1 VQKCAPRPAM
11 SLVGLALAREGKG
24 GRGRPSQSGA
34 GDLPFAL
41 GRPGS
46 SYGRATAP
54 ASRPVA
60 GAISRLVGEAT
71 LQPPAH
77 AGRALQRERK
87 FLLLH
92 QPYGDGGKTGE
103 EVLTAERPAAGAAGP
118 ARFARSR
125 GPRRRKVTRMRR
137 SRQRS
142 RRNSRKSSVASDEKK
157 MVAARPAFG
166 RSGWSRL
173 GAFAFLVPS
182 PLALPDDRFPLLPQ
196 RTRAALLGAH
206 GSAPCHCHRL

>member
-1 VQKCAPRPAM
+1 M

-34 GDLPFAL
+34 GDMRFAL

-54 ASRPVA
+54 ASRPLA
-60 GAISRLVGEAT
+60 GTISRLVGEAT

-118 ARFARSR
+118 ARFARSHR
-125 GPRRRKVTRMRR
+125 PRRCKVTRMRR

-142 RRNSRKSSVASDEKK
+142 RHNSRKPSVASNEKK

-166 RSGWSRL
+166 DLGSSRL
-173 GAFAFLVPS
+173 GVLVFPAPP
-182 PLALPDDRFPLLPQ
+182 PLTPPDDPFPTFP
-196 RTRAALLGAH
+196 RATATSTRASLNGLG
-206 GSAPCHCHRL
+206 CVCC